1 MSAKKLRSKL
11 NPRFLLPL
19 STSTNRQPTSP
30 RPSGVL
36 GITADFSDKMFRREP
51 KSAPLPPP
59 PPPPKDMSG
68 GEPHRDRTY
77 SLYEPHR
84 SEWDD
89 VRYAV
94 MSPISESDS
103 VIVISH
109 QVRPPPDYSKLP
121 PVPDEM
127 GVMPA
132 PAPASPTVP
141 PKPGTAHSRSATS
154 RIPIAAARM
163 TATQRRAATISTPE
177 EAELRRREARRRKEQ
192 EEQEALREEAARQAR
207 LKYEKEQQLLEA
219 ARDEAARKAALEQE
233 LRRAAEERRKREA
246 IEREAEALS
255 SMVAAERKRQDRER
269 RRQETAKMQRMRHEL
284 EEQRLAQMRERQ
296 AWRERVDRE
305 RRTLAARLESRKTK
319 NARGLTV
326 LLTGWVTVQSED
338 CLSYKRRYF
347 QLREDALLLFKD
359 AEDDSK
365 PLETIQ
371 LSRIQR
377 IREWQ
382 DGYEE
387 LQSIPNSFAFEIKDM
402 HDPWCMFTDSNE
414 DKENLLA
421 LLCSRLATR

>member
-11 NPRFLLPL
+11 SAKFLLPL

-59 PPPPKDMSG
+59 PPPPKDMG
-68 GEPHRDRTY
+68 RERDRSN
-77 SLYEPHR
+77 SLYEPH
-84 SEWDD
+84 SPSSQAEWDD
-89 VRYAV
+89 IRYAV
-94 MSPISESDS
+94 MSPISESDAS

-109 QVRPPPDYSKLP
+109 QVRPPPNYAKLP

-127 GVMPA
+127 GVMS
-132 PAPASPTVP
+132 APASPTVP
-141 PKPGTAHSRSATS
+141 PKPATAHTRSATS

-163 TATQRRAATISTPE
+163 AATQRRAATISTPE

-233 LRRAAEERRKREA
+233 LRHAAEERRKREA

-269 RRQETAKMQRMRHEL
+269 RRQETAKIQRMRHEL
-284 EEQRLAQMRERQ
+284 EEQQLAQMRERQ
-296 AWRERVDRE
+296 GWRERVDRE
-305 RRTLAARLESRKTK
+305 RKTLAGRLESRKTK

-347 QLREDALLLFKD
+347 QLREDALILFKD
-359 AEDDSK
+359 AE

-387 LQSIPNSFAFEIKDM
+387 LQSIPNSFALQIKDV
-402 HDPWCMFTDSNE
+402 HDPWNMFTDSSE

-421 LLCSRLATR
+421 LLSSRVATR

>member
-1 MSAKKLRSKL
+1 MSAKRLRSKL
-11 NPRFLLPL
+11 NPKFFLPL
-19 STSTNRQPTSP
+19 STSTNRQPTSA
-30 RPSGVL
+30 RPSGGVL

-59 PPPPKDMSG
+59 PPPPKDISG
-68 GEPHRDRTY
+68 GERERSY
-77 SLYEPHR
+77 SFFEPHNPR
-84 SEWDD
+84 PQSEWDD

-109 QVRPPPDYSKLP
+109 QVRPPPNYARLP

-132 PAPASPTVP
+132 PDSPTVP
-141 PKPGTAHSRSATS
+141 PKATTTHTRSATS
-154 RIPIAAARM
+154 RIPVAASRI

-219 ARDEAARKAALEQE
+219 AREEAARKAALEQE
-233 LRRAAEERRKREA
+233 LRRAVEERRKREA

-284 EEQRLAQMRERQ
+284 EEQQLAQVRERQ

-305 RRTLAARLESRKTK
+305 RRALANVLELRKTK

-359 AEDDSK
+359 TEVSL
-365 PLETIQ
+365 LE
-371 LSRIQR
+371 
-377 IREWQ
+377 
-382 DGYEE
+382 
-387 LQSIPNSFAFEIKDM
+387 
-402 HDPWCMFTDSNE
+402 PWSTYTLILMRSG
-414 DKENLLA
+414 
-421 LLCSRLATR
+421 

>member
-11 NPRFLLPL
+11 NPKFFLPL
-19 STSTNRQPTSP
+19 STSTNRHPTSSA
-30 RPSGVL
+30 RPSGGVL

-59 PPPPKDMSG
+59 PPPPKDMG
-68 GEPHRDRTY
+68 GERDRSY
-77 SLYEPHR
+77 SFYETHNAQ

-109 QVRPPPDYSKLP
+109 QVRPPPNYAKLP
-121 PVPDEM
+121 PIPDEM

-132 PAPASPTVP
+132 PESPTVP
-141 PKPGTAHSRSATS
+141 LKVGMAHSRSATS
-154 RIPIAAARM
+154 RIPIAASRM

-192 EEQEALREEAARQAR
+192 EEEEAMREEAARQAR
-207 LKYEKEQQLLEA
+207 LKREKEQQLLEA
-219 ARDEAARKAALEQE
+219 AREEAARKAALEQE

-284 EEQRLAQMRERQ
+284 EEQQLAQVRERQ

-305 RRTLAARLESRKTK
+305 RRELVARLQSQKTK
-319 NARGLTV
+319 NPRGLTV

-359 AEDDSK
+359 AEVDSQ

-371 LSRIQR
+371 LSSIKR

-382 DGYEE
+382 DGFEE
-387 LQSIPNSFAFEIKDM
+387 LQSIPNSFALEIKDM
-402 HDPWCMFTDSNE
+402 HDPWSMFTDSSE

-421 LLCSRLATR
+421 LLSSRLTTR